1 MSARTRALY
10 RLQEIDM
17 DIVQKESKFRDISQ
31 SLHDSPVVRAA
42 KEAAE
47 AAREQENQLR
57 RDHRTI
63 DMDIKALGT
72 RISEAEDNLYSG
84 KVRNPRELTDL
95 QENIASLRRR
105 KSDLEEQSLQMLVKA
120 DEAGDL
126 VQARQAQLETA
137 EANWEREQEELRQR
151 LILVEQELGELREER
166 EAQSELILPGDMA
179 QYEKLVQTKGEMAIV
194 LLKDSVC
201 YGCRV
206 ALPSAK
212 VKEAASSSGLPT
224 CDTCGRILHPVS

>member
-17 DIVQKESKFRDISQ
+17 DVAQKKSQLRDISQ
-31 SLHDSPVVRAA
+31 SLHESPVVRAA
-42 KEAAE
+42 KEATEVAK
-47 AAREQENQLR
+47 EQENQLR
-57 RDHRTI
+57 RDQRTI
-63 DMDIKALGT
+63 DLDSKALAA
-72 RISEAEDNLYSG
+72 RISQEEDNLYSG

-105 KSDLEEQSLQMLVKA
+105 KSDLEEQSLKMLVKA

-126 VQARQAQLETA
+126 VQTRQTQLKKTEV
-137 EANWEREQEELRQR
+137 NWEREQEGLRQR
-151 LILVEQELGELREER
+151 QQQVEQELVELQEER
-166 EAQSELILPGDMA
+166 EAQAELILPGDMT
-179 QYEKLVQTKGEMAIV
+179 QYENWVQTKGSMAVV

-201 YGCRV
+201 YGCRM

-212 VKEAASSSGLPT
+212 VKEAVSSSGLPI
-224 CDTCGRILHPVS
+224 CDTCGRVLHPVN